1 MILMSR
7 CFTGS
12 PFDSLGEHNRDQ
24 NLVGFRVKWKVS
36 GGCLALKYLRS
47 KIASNYSISNQKQY
61 TYIQKQLY
69 TSI

>member
-24 NLVGFRVKWKVS
+24 NLVGFKGKWKIS
-36 GGCLALKYLRS
+36 GG
-47 KIASNYSISNQKQY
+47 
-61 TYIQKQLY
+61 YI
-69 TSI
+69 TCGAI